1 MKCRNYRSSSLCA
14 TAAPRCT
21 WFSSAA
27 SSGAAGEK
35 GRRGKG
41 DDDDNKGICLEG
53 YPCSKV
59 AKKDLCERSRGCE
72 WLEPPSGAQAFC
84 ADRNMATMTSAWKV
98 YNKDDEDSSADL
110 KNRKISLSI
119 PRIARE
125 LGLKGREVIY
135 PEVLYLK
142 LNAHTLSANRR
153 TGKVEG
159 AAINTTS
166 EIRCATYPRDHG
178 AVAVSS
184 PQDLLNLSRGLD
196 RYTCVF
202 VYIVVHQTDQ
212 GTVDLGDLLPNHAIF
227 ALLHRAATDAP
238 WALSV
243 CEPNDMPQAME
254 GVRQGCLQAL
264 APLHLSGLSSSSSSS
279 SGVHDLGS
287 CFRVNCTLGG
297 GFCFSEACID
307 VLVLLWCAATA
318 RRGQTLAHGDD
329 AAAWIREG
337 NARLAADPR
346 QQRAF
351 VRYMFNLKE
360 LAPLAPPPSY
370 ARTFARSLPLGLTL
384 AASQLTRPRAPEPR
398 ALAPPQLP
406 VPHSL
411 YHMSVAEARHRGGE
425 KYRLMRANPASWQQK
440 EYAKDYDGAD
450 MHRYRISTSHSPQEK
465 GEDAT
470 TTTNTSAT
478 LRHLHTGATVG
489 AAAAALGLAAL
500 VGEPMVPKYK
510 RPRGIRYAAD
520 RG

>member
-1 MKCRNYRSSSLCA
+1 MQCRKYRSSSLCA

-27 SSGAAGEK
+27 AGPQGSG
-35 GRRGKG
+35 
-41 DDDDNKGICLEG
+41 DNNDKGICLEG

-59 AKKDLCERSRGCE
+59 ASKDLCERSRGCE
-72 WLEPPSGAQAFC
+72 WLAPPSGARAFC

-98 YNKDDEDSSADL
+98 DNKDEEDSRTDL

-119 PRIARE
+119 PRITRE

-135 PEVLYLK
+135 PEVLYLM
-142 LNAHTLSANRR
+142 LNVHTLFPNQR

-159 AAINTTS
+159 TAIHTTS
-166 EIRCATYPRDHG
+166 EIRCATCVSDHG

-184 PQDLLNLSRGLD
+184 PQAVLTLSRELN

-202 VYIVVHQTDQ
+202 VYIVVHQTPQ
-212 GTVDLGDLLPNHAIF
+212 GTVDLSAFLPNHAIF
-227 ALLHRAATDAP
+227 ALLHRATTDAP

-243 CEPNDMPQAME
+243 CEPNNKSQAME
-254 GVRQGCLQAL
+254 GVREGCVRAL
-264 APLHLSGLSSSSSSS
+264 APLRLGLEPSS
-279 SGVHDLGS
+279 SGVRDLGS
-287 CFRVNCTLGG
+287 CFRVNCTLQG

-318 RRGQTLAHGDD
+318 RRGQTLRHGND
-329 AAAWIREG
+329 AAAWLLEG
-337 NARLAADPR
+337 NARLAADPE
-346 QQRAF
+346 QQKAF

-360 LAPLAPPPSY
+360 LAPLAPSY
-370 ARTFARSLPLGLTL
+370 ARTMARGLPLGLTL
-384 AASQLTRPRAPEPR
+384 AAASLLSRPRASAPEPR
-398 ALAPPQLP
+398 ALAPQLP
-406 VPHSL
+406 VPHDL
-411 YHMSVAEARHRGGE
+411 YHLSVAEARHQDDRH
-425 KYRLMRANPASWQQK
+425 RWMRANPASWQRREDFQ
-440 EYAKDYDGAD
+440 DYDDDADMQHVRDYDDAD
-450 MHRYRISTSHSPQEK
+450 MHRFSIIRRPQEK
-465 GEDAT
+465 KKKKKKGEEDAT
-470 TTTNTSAT
+470 TT